1 MDVTAGRGRCGVG
14 VEAGEVT
21 WVRVRGEMDP
31 VGARTLRRALLE
43 ALERPGT
50 REVAVDLREL
60 VFCDSAGL
68 NALLVARLVAVAGGR
83 VLRLVAPGRQVT
95 RLLEITGADSVFT
108 IGDRQVVSQA
118 VSYGPWRAREGVPS
132 GTGRPAGAQVC
143 RRLFGP
149 SW

>member
-21 WVRVRGEMDP
+21 WVRVRGEMDLD
-31 VGARTLRRALLE
+31 GARTLRRALLE

-68 NALLVARLVAVAGGR
+68 NALLTARLVAVAGGR

-108 IGDRQVVSQA
+108 IGDR
-118 VSYGPWRAREGVPS
+118 
-132 GTGRPAGAQVC
+132 
-143 RRLFGP
+143 
-149 SW
+149 